1 MEKTDWLKFILASPE
16 PTPEFPGRRFCDMPP
31 DDWQIEDYEG
41 MIKHLNALLLRP
53 RGHDKTRGVARFCRA
68 IFFLSQ
74 RRENIII
81 IASDEAQGKILFGD
95 IVQMTVDD
103 PITENLAKITGQK
116 MELKE
121 PPYSRLR
128 VLAHSPQTNYGERPT
143 VFVAEEPQEWR
154 GRAQWDGMFTA
165 TGKVKGCRTYL
176 IALPP
181 VGDHFLNEI
190 IDIAKNDKTGRW
202 FFSHRGQCAGW
213 LDPAWLADQKR
224 MLPAHTYRRLHE
236 AVQTEGAGAWL
247 DQAEIEA
254 VFSPMPE
261 NPSGPVAV
269 GVDIGVTR
277 DRSFIAAVTKD
288 AGTGLF
294 CVKHL
299 LGYTPRPEER
309 VDLQSVEQD
318 VEAVAK
324 LYACP
329 VYLDPHQGILLSQR
343 LQSRGV
349 FTIEYQFGA
358 KSREKLFGTL
368 LDVIR
373 RRQLRCAPH
382 SDFKMELTALEVK
395 ESLSGYRVDHK
406 AGTHDDA
413 TVAVALALQGL
424 PHLEPGEHTAPV
436 ALGVRQAGGLLSGG
450 HWENIPSPNESA
462 GVWRGG
468 AEGTGIDW
476 DNVKW

>member
-1 MEKTDWLKFILASPE
+1 L
-16 PTPEFPGRRFCDMPP
+16 
-31 DDWQIEDYEG
+31 
-41 MIKHLNALLLRP
+41 
-53 RGHDKTRGVARFCRA
+53 
-68 IFFLSQ
+68 
-74 RRENIII
+74 
-81 IASDEAQGKILFGD
+81 
-95 IVQMTVDD
+95 
-103 PITENLAKITGQK
+103 
-116 MELKE
+116 
-121 PPYSRLR
+121 YS
-128 VLAHSPQTNYGERPT
+128 
-143 VFVAEEPQEWR
+143 
-154 GRAQWDGMFTA
+154 A
-165 TGKVKGCRTYL
+165 TGKIKDCRL
-176 IALPP
+176 CIISVPP
-181 VGDHFLNEI
+181 VSKASVLSEI
-190 IDIAKNDKTGRW
+190 MEIAKNDTTGRW
-202 FFSHRGQCAGW
+202 YFSHRQGLVPSW
-213 LDPAWLADQKR
+213 LDPTWLADQKR
-224 MLPAHTYRRLHE
+224 VLPVHTFKRLHE

-247 DQAEIEA
+247 DQAEIES

-261 NPSGPVAV
+261 NSSGPVAV
-269 GVDIGVTR
+269 GVDIGITR

-288 AGTGLF
+288 EGTGLF

-299 LGYTPRPEER
+299 LGYKPRPEER

-368 LDVIR
+368 LDCIR
-373 RRQLRCAPH
+373 RRVLRCAPH
-382 SDFKMELTALEVK
+382 PDFRMELTALEVK

-436 ALGVRQAGGLLSGG
+436 ALGVREAGGLLSGG
-450 HWENIPSPNESA
+450 RWENVPSPNQSA

-468 AEGTGIDW
+468 AGGTGIDW
-476 DNVKW
+476 RNVKW

>member
-1 MEKTDWLKFILASPE
+1 M
-16 PTPEFPGRRFCDMPP
+16 
-31 DDWQIEDYEG
+31 
-41 MIKHLNALLLRP
+41 
-53 RGHDKTRGVARFCRA
+53 RA
-68 IFFLSQ
+68 VFFLSE
-74 RRENIII
+74 RRENIFAVAADI
-81 IASDEAQGKILFGD
+81 EQGGILFSD
-95 IVQMTVDD
+95 IERMTLDDPRTANLVEITARQMT
-103 PITENLAKITGQK
+103 
-116 MELKE
+116 LKE
-121 PPYSRLR
+121 PPFST
-128 VLAHSPQTNYGERPT
+128 VKVMAHSAPTIMGIRPT
-143 VFVAEEPQEWR
+143 MICMDELAEWR
-154 GRAQWDGMFTA
+154 GRAMFDALYSA
-165 TGKVKGCRTYL
+165 TGKIKDCRL
-176 IALPP
+176 CIISVPP
-181 VGDHFLNEI
+181 VGGGAVLSEVMEL
-190 IDIAKNDKTGRW
+190 AKNDSSGRW
-202 FFSHRGQCAGW
+202 LFSHRGQCAGW

-224 MLPAHTYRRLHE
+224 MLPVHTYKRLHE

-247 DQAEIEA
+247 DQAEIES

-269 GVDIGVTR
+269 GVDIGITR

-294 CVKHL
+294 WVKHL
-299 LGYTPRPEER
+299 LGYKPRPEER
-309 VDLQSVEQD
+309 VDLQDVEQD

-329 VYLDPHQGILLSQR
+329 VFLDPHQAVLLSQR

-349 FTIEYQFGA
+349 FTIEYQFGQ

-395 ESLSGYRVDHK
+395 ESLSGYRVDHR
-406 AGTHDDA
+406 AGAHDDA

-436 ALGVRQAGGLLSGG
+436 ALGVRETGALVSGG
-450 HWENIPSPNESA
+450 RWENLSTPSESA

-468 AEGTGIDW
+468 ATGTGIDW